1 MTKNYEYCVCT
12 LQLNRVT
19 FVNGE
24 WQGAIDP
31 AAEDPNA
38 ALDSCPTAW
47 DYLNQAG
54 RNGWELVAAIDQP
67 AQGGTHMQTL
77 FLKRKLS

>member
-1 MTKNYEYCVCT
+1 MAYSVEYRVCT

-24 WQGAIDP
+24 WQGAVDP
-31 AAEDPNA
+31 TIEDPNA
-38 ALDSCPTAW
+38 ALNSCPTAW

-54 RNGWELVAAIDQP
+54 RDGWELVAAFDQP
-67 AQGGTHMQTL
+67 AQEGAHMQTL
-77 FLKRKLS
+77 ILKRELT

>member
-1 MTKNYEYCVCT
+1 MANKFEYRVCT

-24 WQGAIDP
+24 WQGTVAP
-31 AAEDPNA
+31 SAEDPNA

-47 DYLNQAG
+47 DYLSQAG

-67 AQGGTHMQTL
+67 AQEGAHMQTL
-77 FLKRKLS
+77 FLKRNWA

>member
-1 MTKNYEYCVCT
+1 MANRSENRVCA

-24 WQGAIDP
+24 WQGAVDP

-38 ALDSCPTAW
+38 ALNSCPPVW
-47 DYLNQAG
+47 DYLNEAG
-54 RNGWELVAAIDQP
+54 RDGWELVAAIDQP
-67 AQGGTHMQTL
+67 APEGAHVQTL
-77 FLKRKLS
+77 FLKRELT

>member
-1 MTKNYEYCVCT
+1 MANRYEYRVCT

-24 WQGAIDP
+24 WQGTVDP

-38 ALDSCPTAW
+38 ALGSCPTAW

-54 RNGWELVAAIDQP
+54 QDGWELVGAFDQP
-67 AQGGTHMQTL
+67 AQEGTHMQTL
-77 FLKRKLS
+77 FLKRELT